1 MEQLNSMENGEINMI
16 LWIATRDGGWE
27 VLAIA
32 MSVISNCGNQLHGRT
47 NEGK

>member
-1 MEQLNSMENGEINMI
+1 MEIEEINKMI
-16 LWIATRDGGWE
+16 WITTRDRGWE

-47 NEGK
+47 SEGE